1 MNSTILFYLLLAALA
16 FLTLFYALKKLTL
29 QIDIQEENEALKA
42 PKAEIYPEFCDI
54 ISNQILNLK
63 ERVNTDKLELLEED
77 KKDKLLE
84 SLSDLNRKLTFIQ
97 TMNLSKKSDEIWQKE
112 LFSFLKELE
121 DLLLENLK
129 EGKKEADDLR
139 TFLMNAFENLQK
151 KA

>member
-1 MNSTILFYLLLAALA
+1 MNSTILFYLLLATLA

-29 QIDIQEENEALKA
+29 QIDIQEENEDLKA

-54 ISNQILNLK
+54 ISNQISNLK
-63 ERVNTDKLELLEED
+63 ERVNADKLELLEED

-97 TMNLSKKSDEIWQKE
+97 TINLSKKSDEIWQKE

-129 EGKKEADDLR
+129 EGEKEADGLR